1 MLQLLLIAGWPMLE
15 GKQWVWRIKRK
26 VWTSLLAPSPVHL
39 VGHRKEVE
47 IGKVSGND
55 LLQQLKRLYRNTKAL
70 DSPDPVLTGIMIAET
85 IKGIQSTGVMA
96 CAKHYIANEQEH
108 FRQAPEAAGYGTTI
122 GDSLSSNIDDVT
134 MHETYLWYAVADI
147 S

>member
-1 MLQLLLIAGWPMLE
+1 MLQLLLIAGWPMHE

-26 VWTSLLAPSPVHL
+26 VWTSLLAPSLAHL

-47 IGKVSGND
+47 IGKVSGNN

-108 FRQAPEAAGYGTTI
+108 FRQAPEAAGFGATI

-134 MHETYLWYAVADI
+134 MHETYLWYVVADI